1 MQESIVKHTLPKS
14 YFVVLIVNSLLH
26 IKLPQCFA
34 AVFAYLILDAVTK
47 PISSLFI
54 R

>member
-14 YFVVLIVNSLLH
+14 YFVVLIVNSFLH
-26 IKLPQCFA
+26 IKLPRCFA
-34 AVFAYLILDAVTK
+34 VVFAYLILDAVTK
-47 PISSLFI
+47 RISSLFI